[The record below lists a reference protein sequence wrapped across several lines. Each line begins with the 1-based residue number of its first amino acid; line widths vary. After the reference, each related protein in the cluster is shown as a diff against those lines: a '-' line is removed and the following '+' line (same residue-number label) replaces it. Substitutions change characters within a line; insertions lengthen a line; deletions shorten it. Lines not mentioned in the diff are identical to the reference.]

1 MKRDYPLVLA
11 VLASLATGFVLLVAC
26 CAAGWPAVVAVVIG
40 SAVVGM
46 AARSAH
52 SPKTHQTEVW
62 YWDRAG
68 DTSTPDDITARRV
81 RRSRGGAR

>member
-1 MKRDYPLVLA
+1 MNRDYPLVLA
-11 VLASLATGFVLLVAC
+11 VLASLSTGFVLLVAC

-46 AARSAH
+46 AAHSAH
-52 SPKTHQTEVW
+52 SPKPHQTW

-68 DTSTPDDITARRV
+68 DTSTPGHTAARRV
-81 RRSRGGAR
+81 RRPRGGAR